1 MSLPPRAVAL
11 ARVALRTELKDVPAG
26 ATVAVACS
34 GGADSLALVSELVFV
49 ARKAGW
55 RTAALLVDHA
65 MQDGSAE
72 VTHRAARTCEQLG
85 VDIVETR
92 RVSVAQGGGSG
103 GPEGAA
109 RAARYNALRDMAA
122 LVNAHAVL
130 LGHTIDDQ
138 AETVLLG
145 LARGSGSRSLAGMRP
160 RIGIFRR
167 PFLTLSRKDTEAI
180 CENAGVEFWVDPTN
194 MQAADGPLRSQVR
207 GRVLPLL
214 DDVLGPRIT
223 ETLARTAGQ
232 LQDDADLLDTL
243 AGELYERALSPRVTP
258 SVGDESTDCGEVSTS
273 RGEGRWEAPY
283 SSENR
288 NITEVTLDAKTLENA
303 PRALRTRALRT
314 AALVVGTPAGTL
326 NFRHIEQIE
335 RLVTHWRGQQAIN
348 LPGSRTVARVTG
360 KITFRAPSLKD
371 AR

>member
-11 ARVALRTELKDVPAG
+11 ARVALRAELHDVPAG

-92 RVSVAQGGGSG
+92 RVSVAQGSGSG
-103 GPEGAA
+103 GPESAA
-109 RAARYNALRDMAA
+109 RTARYDALLDMAA
-122 LVNAHAVL
+122 RVNAHAVL
-130 LGHTIDDQ
+130 LGHTVDDQ

-160 RIGIFRR
+160 RIGVFRR
-167 PFLTLSRKDTEAI
+167 PYLSLSREDTETI
-180 CENAGVEFWVDPTN
+180 CANAGVEFWVDPTN
-194 MQAADGPLRSQVR
+194 MQAEDGPLRSQVR

-232 LQDDADLLDTL
+232 LQDDADLLDDL
-243 AGELYERALSPRVTP
+243 AHELYERALCSPVP
-258 SVGDESTDCGEVSTS
+258 QDH
-273 RGEGRWEAPY
+273 GEGRWEAPY

-288 NITEVTLDAKTLENA
+288 NLTEVTLDAKILQNA
-303 PRALRTRALRT
+303 PRALRTRALRV
-314 AALVVGTPAGTL
+314 AALAVGTPAGTL
-326 NFRHIEQIE
+326 NFRHIEQVE

-360 KITFRAPSLKD
+360 KMTFRAPSLKD